1 LKGLF
6 IKLSFIILNYYIE
19 LLYFF
24 LYKMDNK
31 NALVAVALLILLLI
45 SWVYYFNIDDNPS
58 SDKVEQDKLSSIEK
72 P

>member
-1 LKGLF
+1 
-6 IKLSFIILNYYIE
+6 
-19 LLYFF
+19 
-24 LYKMDNK
+24 MDNK